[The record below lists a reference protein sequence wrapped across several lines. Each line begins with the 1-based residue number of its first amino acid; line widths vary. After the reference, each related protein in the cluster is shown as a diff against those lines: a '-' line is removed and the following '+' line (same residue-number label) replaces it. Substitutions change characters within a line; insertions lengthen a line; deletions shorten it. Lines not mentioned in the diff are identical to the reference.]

1 MGCWL
6 GLLLWLVIAFV
17 GGTHS
22 AAGKVFRLSYDLIAK
37 VFALFVEK
45 SLSGRHNRRL
55 DNVLGQ

>member
-1 MGCWL
+1 MGCCL

-22 AAGKVFRLSYDLIAK
+22 AASKVFRLSYDLIAK

-45 SLSGRHNRRL
+45 SLSGLHNWRL
-55 DNVLGQ
+55 DNVIGQ